1 MQKLVTIER
10 HIQEQ
15 EKTHA
20 GATGAFSDLLYN
32 IALAG
37 KIIHR
42 EVNRAGLID
51 LLGKTGEVNVQGE
64 TVAKLDE
71 YANDV
76 LVRVL
81 SQGGRVCVIGSEEC
95 PEVIRPETVG
105 PEARYVV
112 HFDPLDGSSNIDANV
127 SIGTIFSISERIT
140 PLGTTPDVGDV
151 LQAGRKMIGA
161 GYIVYGSST
170 IMVYTTKKGT
180 VDGFTLDPSV
190 GEFLRSHQ
198 NIRTPETGK
207 IFSCNTGNRMYWEQG
222 VHDYLDSILVDD
234 RAAGKPYALR
244 YIGSLVSDFHRNLLY
259 GGVFLY
265 PRFVRG
271 AKPNNGKLRL
281 LYEANPLA
289 MVAENAGGLAS
300 TGTGRVLDVEP
311 TALHQRTPLYIGSKN
326 DVLAIERFLREQQ
339 VTE

>member
-1 MQKLVTIER
+1 MHELVTIER
-10 HIQEQ
+10 HINEQ
-15 EKTHA
+15 EKGHP

-42 EVNRAGLID
+42 EVNRAGLIN
-51 LLGKTGEVNVQGE
+51 LLGKTGVINVQGE

-71 YANDV
+71 YSNDV
-76 LVRVL
+76 LVKVL

-95 PEVIRPETVG
+95 DEVIHPTRVG
-105 PEARYVV
+105 PEAKYVV

-140 PLGTTPDVGDV
+140 PANTRPDERDV
-151 LQAGRKMIGA
+151 LQPGRKMIGA

-170 IMVYTTKKGT
+170 IMVYTTRKGT

-198 NIRTPETGK
+198 DIRTPETGR
-207 IFSCNTGNRMYWEQG
+207 IFSCNVGNMQYWEEG
-222 VHDYLDSILVDD
+222 VRRYVESIQVEDK
-234 RAAGKPYALR
+234 AAGKPYSLR

-265 PRFVRG
+265 PRNVRG
-271 AKPNNGKLRL
+271 KVNNGKLRL

-311 TALHQRTPLYIGSKN
+311 TELHQRTPLFIGSKN
-326 DVLAIERFLREQQ
+326 NVLEIERLLSNGAS
-339 VTE
+339 

>member
-1 MQKLVTIER
+1 MTEMVTIER
-10 HIQEQ
+10 HINQQ
-15 EKTHA
+15 EKGHP
-20 GATGAFSDLLYN
+20 GATGDFSDLLYN

-42 EVNRAGLID
+42 EVNRAGLIN
-51 LLGKTGEVNVQGE
+51 LLGKTGDINIQGE

-71 YANDV
+71 YSNDV
-76 LVRVL
+76 LVKLL

-95 PEVIRPETVG
+95 DEVIHPARVG
-105 PEARYVV
+105 PDAKYVV

-140 PLGTTPDVGDV
+140 PIGTRPDKSDV
-151 LQAGRKMIGA
+151 LQPGRKMIGA

-170 IMVYTTKKGT
+170 IMVYTTRKGT

-190 GEFLRSHQ
+190 GEFLRSHE
-198 NIRTPETGK
+198 NIRTPETGH
-207 IFSCNTGNRMYWEQG
+207 IFSCNVGNLQYWSKAVLQ
-222 VHDYLDSILVDD
+222 YLRSIQIEDP
-234 RAAGKPYALR
+234 AQGKPYSMR

-265 PRFVRG
+265 P
-271 AKPNNGKLRL
+271 PNVKGKKHDGKLRL
-281 LYEANPLA
+281 LYEANPLS

-300 TGTGRVLDVEP
+300 TGTGRVLDVQP
-311 TALHQRTPLYIGSKN
+311 TELHQRTPLYIGSKN
-326 DVLAIERFLREQQ
+326 NVLEIEALLKAQAARS
-339 VTE
+339 